1 MSKIISI
8 RAMLSLSL
16 VLALTQMA
24 ANGGAGGGTDC
35 DAATGADVIV
45 GDLYDVTDYGSVG
58 DRSAFA
64 VGTYSCNIGT
74 EPLEWIS
81 SNNLHPVI
89 SQNLYQIKNGVIKQ
103 LGQSWLKHGFFAL
116 QNNLCCPTCDSGSSS
131 YLGVGCADPY
141 SAGLNGSQ
149 SGLGPKFEVN
159 PHTGV
164 YPYPATD
171 LNDTGNSIYKRL
183 QARHSDLAQGGQ
195 FVVEGQYIAQD
206 DAASGNQ
213 NNNSSWRPVGISGTG
228 TNWSMSLQGSTQRE
242 DPAIRAW
249 KYYDDSVELV
259 DHQLQQDGLVIVG
272 CKVIENSTGSWTY
285 HYAIQNLNSERA
297 IRSFTVPITPG
308 ANVSNVDFHDV
319 DYHSGEPF
327 DSTDWSAQ
335 VTSNSVQW
343 STGTY
348 ASNQNANA
356 LRWGTLYNYSFTT
369 DASPDNGS
377 VLLGL
382 FKPGPGPDVESVLIK
397 TPGGTIGFIDCNG
410 NGTSDYD
417 DISSGNSSDCNGN
430 SVPDECEGSEDG
442 LLALESVASGLS
454 FPVHLSSLPGDAGR
468 LYLSE
473 LGGVVRYEVPSSG
486 ASGIFLDIS
495 DQVSVGSHRG
505 LLSIAFDPGFG
516 SLNNHFYASYTNLG
530 GDSVISR
537 FTASSLN
544 FTNPGSE
551 VVLLTVAQDAAINN
565 GGGLAFGPE
574 GMLYV
579 GIGDGGVSGDANRR
593 SQDPQNLQGK
603 ILRLDPNNAPS
614 YVPSDNPFVGNSS
627 VRDEIWAL
635 GVRNPWRFSFDGNT
649 GDLWMSDPQSQA
661 NDEVNVEPAGSGG
674 GLNYGW
680 NCFEGDSSYDSSG
693 CGSSSQYVFPAF
705 RHALSSGNCSI
716 IGGHVYRG
724 CSIPSL
730 SGRYVYADYCSGR
743 VFSYSPEDD
752 SIEDHTEDLEWES
765 GLGSIVSVGC
775 DADGELYLVSDLGGI
790 HRVIPEVIGPV
801 CGNGIV
807 EEGESC
813 DDGNDLPGDGC
824 SQCAEETGSDL
835 CETAYEVV
843 LGDNFFD
850 TSSASAELADPTDEL
865 CQGTYLAWQAS
876 RDVWFTFSPTLDGAL
891 SLSTC
896 DASSYDT
903 SMALYQGDSCSQLV
917 LVACNGDASG
927 ESGCQAYYSRISN
940 FSVDA
945 GEVYWIRLGGYQGEA
960 GAGTLNVSYVPR
972 GVDCNKNGIEDALDL
987 AEALSF
993 DCNANLIPD
1002 ECDIESGVSVDCA
1015 GGPIGDIAAGAMLLS
1030 ANCAGCH
1037 NVDGSGGKTWPGP
1050 NIRNKTRT
1058 MIAAMVYSPTNHP
1071 GGSFDE
1077 FSQNDLANLEAYLA
1091 DGGSGARPDGV
1102 PDSCQ
1107 APPDCDENGVS
1118 DACELGAGDQ
1128 VDQDWNGIPDACES
1142 TNCPADLDGNST
1154 VDGMDLSIVLA
1165 SWATDGAGDINGD
1178 GTTDGID
1185 LAELLGSWGVC
1196 AP

>member
-1 MSKIISI
+1 MTKIISI
-8 RAMLSLSL
+8 RAMLCLF
-16 VLALTQMA
+16 LALTFSQIA
-24 ANGGAGGGTDC
+24 ANGGGGGGTDC

-89 SQNLYQIKNGVIKQ
+89 SQNLYQIKDGSIKQ

-149 SGLGPKFEVN
+149 TGLGPKFEVN

-171 LNDTGNSIYKRL
+171 LNNTGNSIYKRL

-213 NNNSSWRPVGISGTG
+213 NNNSSWRPVGISGSG

-272 CKVIENSTGSWTY
+272 SKVIENSTGSWTY
-285 HYAIQNLNSERA
+285 EYAIQNLNSERA

-308 ANVSNVDFHDV
+308 ANVNNLGFHDV

-327 DSTDWSAQ
+327 DTADWSAQ

-343 STGTY
+343 TTDTY
-348 ASNQNANA
+348 ASNPDANA
-356 LRWGTLYNYSFTT
+356 LRWGTLYNFSFTT

-382 FKPGPGPDVESVLIK
+382 FKPGPGPDVESVLIQ

-410 NGTSDYD
+410 NGTSDFD
-417 DISSGNSSDCNGN
+417 DISSGGSSDCNAN
-430 SVPDECEGSEDG
+430 SVPDECEGVEDG
-442 LLALESVASGLS
+442 LLPLEPVASGLS
-454 FPVHLSSLPGDAGR
+454 FPTHLSSLPGDAGR
-468 LYLSE
+468 LYLTE
-473 LGGVVRYEVPSSG
+473 LGGLIRYEDPSSG
-486 ASGIFLDIS
+486 ASGVFLDIT
-495 DQVSVGSHRG
+495 DRVSVGSHRG
-505 LLSIAFDPGFG
+505 LLSMAFDPEFG
-516 SLNNHFYASYTNLG
+516 STNNHFFVSYTDSS

-537 FTASSLN
+537 FTASNLSY
-544 FTNPGSE
+544 TNPGSE
-551 VVLLTVAQDAAINN
+551 FTLLSVAQDAAINN
-565 GGGLAFGPE
+565 GGGLAFGPD
-574 GMLYV
+574 GKLYV
-579 GIGDGGVSGDANRR
+579 GIGDGGISGDANRR

-603 ILRLDPNNAPS
+603 ILRLDPDNAPS
-614 YVPSDNPFVGNSS
+614 FIPTDNPFVGNPA

-649 GDLWMSDPQSQA
+649 GDLWISDPQAQSD
-661 NDEVNVEPAGSGG
+661 DEVNVEMAGSGG
-674 GLNYGW
+674 GANYGW
-680 NCFEGDSSYDSSG
+680 NCFEGDASYDSSG
-693 CGSSSQYVFPAF
+693 CGNSAQYVFPTF
-705 RHALSSGNCSI
+705 RHTLSAGNCSI

-724 CSIPSL
+724 CSIPLL
-730 SGRYVYADYCSGR
+730 SGRFVYADYCSGR
-743 VFSYSPEDD
+743 VYSYNPADG
-752 SIEDHTEDLEWES
+752 SIEDHTEDLGWES
-765 GLGSIVSVGC
+765 ALGSILSIGR
-775 DADGELYLVSDLGGI
+775 DTDGELYLVSDSGGI

-813 DDGNDLPGDGC
+813 DDGNELPGDGC
-824 SQCAEETGSDL
+824 FQCAEETGSDL

-843 LGDNFFD
+843 LGDNLFN
-850 TSSASAELADPTDEL
+850 TSSASAELADPSDEL
-865 CQGTYLAWQAS
+865 CQGTYLDWQGS
-876 RDVWFTFSPTLDGAL
+876 RDVWFTFNPTLSGAL

-896 DASSYDT
+896 DGGSYDT
-903 SMALYQGDSCSQLV
+903 SLALYQGDSCSQLV
-917 LVACNGDASG
+917 LVACNGDGSG

-945 GEVYWIRLGGYQGEA
+945 GESYWIRLGGYNGEA
-960 GAGTLNVSYVPR
+960 GAGTLSVSYASR
-972 GVDCNKNGIEDALDL
+972 GIDCNKNGIEDALDL

-1002 ECDIESGVSVDCA
+1002 ECDIQSGVSVDCA

-1050 NIRNKTRT
+1050 SIRNKTRT
-1058 MIAAMVYSPTNHP
+1058 MIASMVYSPTDHP
-1071 GGSFDE
+1071 GGSFDQ
-1077 FSQNDLANLEAYLA
+1077 FTQDDLADLEAYLA
-1091 DGGSGARPDGV
+1091 DGGSGARPDGI

-1107 APPDCDENGVS
+1107 SSPDCNENGIS
-1118 DACELGAGDQ
+1118 DACELGSGAQ
-1128 VDQDWNGIPDACES
+1128 VDQNWNGIPDACES
-1142 TNCPADLDGNST
+1142 NNCPADLDGNAV

-1165 SWATDGAGDINGD
+1165 SWSTDGDGDINGD

-1185 LAELLGSWGVC
+1185 LAQILGTWGVC